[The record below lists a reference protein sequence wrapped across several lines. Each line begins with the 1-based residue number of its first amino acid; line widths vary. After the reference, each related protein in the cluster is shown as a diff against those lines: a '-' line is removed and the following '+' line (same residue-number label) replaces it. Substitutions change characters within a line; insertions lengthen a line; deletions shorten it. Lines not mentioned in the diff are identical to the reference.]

1 MSCMGTVDE
10 SINARVGTSS
20 TISMIQTADA
30 TVLDQQFEVNMQY
43 EMIHQFVSRNFG
55 FNGPLL
61 NFFNENSGVAM
72 SICLMQ
78 EELMLGMRSSLKR
91 SDEMNRMLSD
101 QIEQMK
107 QSHVEE
113 RRLGNDLRV
122 EIQEKLME
130 QYAKAY
136 LVRGN
141 RLAVEI
147 GLRQHADKT
156 KSCKKTLTDRY
167 RHFLTTEVIDAKTKK
182 LSPQSIEFVN
192 NLKEITGWAIEEGR
206 LLDSLDRLVHTLCE
220 QLHDNLTK
228 FYGKEI
234 GVAVGGNQPTATAL
248 ALVVMHLQKC
258 KTSVLGEVLIINQDS
273 QVKGKLRNS
282 VCWTHAPKGD

>member
-61 NFFNENSGVAM
+61 NFFKENPGVAM
-72 SICLMQ
+72 SICLKQ

-107 QSHVEE
+107 QSHV
-113 RRLGNDLRV
+113 
-122 EIQEKLME
+122 
-130 QYAKAY
+130 
-136 LVRGN
+136 
-141 RLAVEI
+141 
-147 GLRQHADKT
+147 
-156 KSCKKTLTDRY
+156 
-167 RHFLTTEVIDAKTKK
+167 
-182 LSPQSIEFVN
+182 
-192 NLKEITGWAIEEGR
+192 KE
-206 LLDSLDRLVHTLCE
+206 
-220 QLHDNLTK
+220 LH
-228 FYGKEI
+228 
-234 GVAVGGNQPTATAL
+234 
-248 ALVVMHLQKC
+248 
-258 KTSVLGEVLIINQDS
+258 
-273 QVKGKLRNS
+273 
-282 VCWTHAPKGD
+282 